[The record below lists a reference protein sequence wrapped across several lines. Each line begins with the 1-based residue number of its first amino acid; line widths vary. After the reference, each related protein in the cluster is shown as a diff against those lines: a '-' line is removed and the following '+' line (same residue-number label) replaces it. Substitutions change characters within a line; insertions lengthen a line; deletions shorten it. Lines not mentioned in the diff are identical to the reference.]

1 LAPFKPGA
9 AIAHNQAMVL
19 PAACLFDLDGLLLDS
34 EPLHAQAWQQAAEHF
49 GCRLSPQQL
58 LALRGRRRLD
68 CASQVLAWI
77 EATGGQPPSCAALLA
92 MRQPIA
98 EALLIHARPM
108 AGAMELVQR
117 CSQLAIP
124 MALATSSSRSAVELK
139 AAPHPWL
146 AVITTRVHGDD
157 PELRAGKPAPDV
169 FLLAASR
176 LGVAPQ
182 QCWAFEDSPAGAR
195 SAQAAGCE
203 VHVVPAP
210 GLPAHERARL
220 YPGIHRFFDNLAQV
234 ELG

>member
-1 LAPFKPGA
+1 
-9 AIAHNQAMVL
+9 MEL
-19 PAACLFDLDGLLLDS
+19 PAACLFDLDGLLLDT
-34 EPLHAQAWQQAAEHF
+34 EPLHAQAWQQAADHF
-49 GCRLSPQQL
+49 GCPLSPQQL

-68 CASQVLAWI
+68 CATQVVAWI
-77 EATGGQPPSCAALLA
+77 GAAGGQPPSCEALLA
-92 MRQPIA
+92 VRQPIA
-98 EALLIHARPM
+98 EALLVHAMPM
-108 AGAMELVQR
+108 VGAKELVQR

-146 AVITTRVHGDD
+146 DAITTRVHGDD

-195 SAQAAGCE
+195 SALAAGCA

-210 GLPAHERARL
+210 GLLAQERERL
-220 YPGIHRFFDNLAQV
+220 YPGIELFFDTLAQV
-234 ELG
+234 NLG